1 MKSKVIGIIVGL
13 VIMIPVLIIMFG
25 NGGPDRG
32 EPVPSGKLAAIESGL
47 NISTYTLRNGWA
59 VKSEAFKS
67 VYMIAAEID
76 GPGLDG
82 DGDVGLWASTSLSSG
97 PIYAVDALAKG
108 YSVWPVT
115 DITPYDDGADE
126 AKAGVKR

>member
-1 MKSKVIGIIVGL
+1 MKYIL
-13 VIMIPVLIIMFG
+13 VIMVILAVLLAG
-25 NGGPDRG
+25 CGGSEPLRG
-32 EPVPSGKLAAIESGL
+32 EPVPADKLAGIESGL
-47 NISTYTLRNGWA
+47 NIDTYTLRDGWA

-82 DGDVGLWASTSLSSG
+82 DGDVGLWASTSLDG
-97 PIYAVDALAKG
+97 GLIYAVDALAKG

-126 AKAGVKR
+126 AKAGVKHGR